1 MNTGK
6 VWLVGAGPGDA
17 GLFTR
22 KGYEVLQQADV
33 VVYDSL
39 VGDGVLAMIPE
50 SARKINAG
58 KRSSHHTMPQWK
70 MNELLLEEAQKGNRV
85 VRLKG
90 GDPFLFG
97 RGGEELEL
105 LAEHQIPFE
114 VVPGITSP
122 LAVPA
127 YNGIPVTHRD
137 YTSSLHIITGHKK
150 EGQAYD
156 INFRALVETEGTLV
170 FLMGV
175 ASLPDIC
182 KGLTDAGMD
191 PQMPAAVLQK
201 GTTAGQKRIV
211 ATVSTLQE
219 KVERQ
224 GVETPAIIVVGKVCS
239 LADTFAWYEK
249 LPLAGCKILVTRPKA
264 LISSMSRRLRVMG
277 AEVLEIP
284 AVETRPIR
292 DSRSLENALGILQEY
307 SWIVLTSPTGVKVFF
322 DRLLESGKD
331 IRSLASA
338 RFAVIGEG
346 PAKALRARGIR
357 PDLMPAVYD
366 GDHLGAELAKR
377 IKEDNPDGTEKI
389 LIPRAEK
396 GNHSLAEQLRE
407 AGAQVDDIPTYQ
419 TIYRKQDV
427 IDVKREF
434 EEGRIFCA
442 AFTSSSI
449 VRAFVQAN
457 EGLDFTKVRAACIG
471 KQTKAT
477 ADSFGMQ
484 TEMAEKATMDDL
496 AELICRMWNASGRL

>member
-50 SARKINAG
+50 NARKINAG

-105 LAEHQIPFE
+105 LAGHQIPFE

-122 LAVPA
+122 LAFPA

-137 YTSSLHIITGHKK
+137 YTSSLHIITGHKR

-182 KGLTDAGMD
+182 RGLTDAGMD

-201 GTTAGQKRIV
+201 GTTAGQ
-211 ATVSTLQE
+211 
-219 KVERQ
+219 
-224 GVETPAIIVVGKVCS
+224 
-239 LADTFAWYEK
+239 
-249 LPLAGCKILVTRPKA
+249 
-264 LISSMSRRLRVMG
+264 
-277 AEVLEIP
+277 
-284 AVETRPIR
+284 
-292 DSRSLENALGILQEY
+292 
-307 SWIVLTSPTGVKVFF
+307 
-322 DRLLESGKD
+322 
-331 IRSLASA
+331 
-338 RFAVIGEG
+338 
-346 PAKALRARGIR
+346 
-357 PDLMPAVYD
+357 
-366 GDHLGAELAKR
+366 
-377 IKEDNPDGTEKI
+377 
-389 LIPRAEK
+389 
-396 GNHSLAEQLRE
+396 
-407 AGAQVDDIPTYQ
+407 
-419 TIYRKQDV
+419 
-427 IDVKREF
+427 
-434 EEGRIFCA
+434 
-442 AFTSSSI
+442 
-449 VRAFVQAN
+449 
-457 EGLDFTKVRAACIG
+457 
-471 KQTKAT
+471 
-477 ADSFGMQ
+477 
-484 TEMAEKATMDDL
+484 
-496 AELICRMWNASGRL
+496 